1 MKQEPWCLPV
11 TLVNAKIG
19 SIAEI
24 TYPCHNAEMIEALA
38 RCKIPYGSGAY
49 YHKVEEDHMDGR
61 RKDALTKAL
70 AGTIESKA
78 APPTMREL
86 NFLAAQIQCMPER
99 KRNVLQKNISQLPAS
114 SMADVFRVVQDYSQ
128 MRVDADMRDLSAR
141 AVLTIFPAGEH
152 KYIALL
158 PLDENGENQD
168 GEVFLYRFFQEEG
181 QQPTLENIEDDDEY
195 EIAADAFDEL
205 LDSAE
210 YDEVV
215 DGKEL

>member
-1 MKQEPWCLPV
+1 MEKDKFTIKDLDLFYGDFQALK
-11 TLVNAKIG
+11 KI
-19 SIAEI
+19 SMHIPEKEI
-24 TYPCHNAEMIEALA
+24 TAFIGPSGCGKSTLLKSLNRMNDLVEG
-38 RCKIPYGSGAY
+38 CKITGTLLL
-49 YHKVEEDHMDGR
+49 DG
-61 RKDALTKAL
+61 D
-70 AGTIESKA
+70 S
-78 APPTMREL
+78 EL
-86 NFLAAQIQCMPER
+86 VC
-99 KRNVLQKNISQLPAS
+99 
-114 SMADVFRVVQDYSQ
+114 
-128 MRVDADMRDLSAR
+128 